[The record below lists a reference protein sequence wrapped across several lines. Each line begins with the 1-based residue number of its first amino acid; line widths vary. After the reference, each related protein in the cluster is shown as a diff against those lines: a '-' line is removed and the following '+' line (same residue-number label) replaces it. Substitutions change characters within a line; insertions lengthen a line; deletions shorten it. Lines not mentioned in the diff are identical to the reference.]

1 MKLFVFKLLSI
12 SAVLLLL
19 LYGMD
24 YLIQEGLK
32 TSNYREVS
40 KWNEVISGGIDA
52 DILIV
57 GSSRALVHYDCE
69 LIEAA
74 TGKKCY
80 NLGFDG
86 TLYEHQQLIL
96 DLYLKNNKAPESLVW
111 NVDFHSFEHSEESYG
126 FEQLIPYQ
134 DQLEIKLLL
143 QANEVTNPF
152 LYQIPVLRYSFN
164 PKMKMVGLSNFF
176 ELYAARPPLVKGY
189 SKSDKFWDGEFDRFK
204 AANIEGISYQVE
216 EQLFTQFSDEL
227 NDFKHEGI
235 SIVLVICPIYQ
246 DAKKLLR
253 NTAQFTNR
261 IRDLSQVAGFTFLD
275 YSEDSINYSKDN
287 FYNGSHL
294 NSQGSKLFTRK
305 ISQFLQQL

>member
-1 MKLFVFKLLSI
+1 MKSFLLKLLGV
-12 SAVLLLL
+12 SAIFMLM
-19 LYGMD
+19 LYLVD
-24 YLIQEGLK
+24 YVIQEGLK

-40 KWNEVISGGIDA
+40 KWNEVIKGGIDA
-52 DILIV
+52 NILIV

-86 TLYEHQQLIL
+86 TLFEHQQLIL
-96 DLYLKNNKAPESLVW
+96 DLYLKNNKAPETLVW
-111 NVDFHSFEHSEESYG
+111 NVDFHSFEHSKEFYG

-134 DQLEIKLLL
+134 EQLEIKLLL
-143 QANEVTNPF
+143 KANEVTDVL

-164 PKMKMVGLSNFF
+164 PKMKMVGLLNFF
-176 ELYAARPPLVKGY
+176 ELYAVRPPLVKGY
-189 SKSDKFWDGEFDRFK
+189 RKSDKVWDGAFDRFK
-204 AANIEGISYQVE
+204 EANAEGISYELE
-216 EQLFTQFSDEL
+216 EQLFTQFTDEL
-227 NDFKHEGI
+227 NAFKHEGI
-235 SIVLVICPIYQ
+235 SIVLVISPIYQ

-253 NTAQFTNR
+253 NTNQFTSR
-261 IRDLSQVAGFTFLD
+261 IRSLSQGDGFTFFD

-294 NSQGSKLFTRK
+294 NRNGAFIFSSKIAFE
-305 ISQFLQQL
+305 ISRF